1 MTTDTDTTAAAQ
13 AASVKLVPMARVHLA
28 LTGYA
33 NSARRDAEASRAA
46 LAHSANTAQAQQ
58 LIDLA
63 REAAREE
70 AAHRVYVGAVEVTTH
85 ALNLEYSSFDEL
97 ERWVTDSLLQGAD
110 DTWSGRGNDDR
121 RAIHDAQ
128 RDAYREVLR
137 LVRRNQ
143 S

>member
-1 MTTDTDTTAAAQ
+1 MSNDTDTTADSIAR
-13 AASVKLVPMARVHLA
+13 SKPLVPMARVYLA
-28 LTGYA
+28 LTGCA
-33 NSARRDAEASRAA
+33 HSARCDVEASRAK
-46 LAHSANTAQAQQ
+46 LAKSAATAQAQQ

-70 AAHRVYVGAVEVTTH
+70 AAHRVYVGAVEVTAH
-85 ALNLEYSSFDEL
+85 ALKLEYSSFDEL

-128 RDAYREVLR
+128 RDAYRQVLR
-137 LVRRNQ
+137 LVHRNQ
-143 S
+143 